1 MQIKLVRHQFGALS
15 TVGQLFVNNK
25 FVCHILEDTVRD
37 LNQDGDNDDKGEGKI
52 YGSTAIPYGT
62 YPIVLEKTGSIYE
75 TYKKASYWVGRGYPG
90 FENVFKG
97 MLMLK
102 DGTIKGFGRVHIHIG
117 NYIGDTLGCLLTG
130 TTANLA
136 KDPYSVSGS
145 TAAYVKLYKLVIP
158 ALLAEE
164 EVTIEIVK
172 A

>member
-15 TVGQLFVNNK
+15 TVGQLFVNDK

-37 LNQDGDNDDKGEGKI
+37 LNQDGDNDDKGEGKK
-52 YGSTAIPYGT
+52 YGETAIPYGK
-62 YPIVLEKTGSIYE
+62 YPIVLEKTGTIYE
-75 TYKKASYWVGRGYPG
+75 EYKRPKYWTARGFPG
-90 FENVFKG
+90 FENIFKG
-97 MLMLK
+97 MLML
-102 DGTIKGFGRVHIHIG
+102 TEIKGFSRVHIHIG
-117 NYIGDTLGCLLTG
+117 NYVSHTLGCLLTG

-158 ALLAEE
+158 ALLAKE